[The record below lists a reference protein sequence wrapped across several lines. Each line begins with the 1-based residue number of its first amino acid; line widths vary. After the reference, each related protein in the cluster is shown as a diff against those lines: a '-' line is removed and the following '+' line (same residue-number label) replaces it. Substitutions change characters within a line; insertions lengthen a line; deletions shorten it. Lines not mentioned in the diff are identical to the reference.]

1 MNILLIGSGGRE
13 HALAWKLSQ
22 SPLCGTLYCA
32 PGNPGIAQYAQV
44 AQIGVEDVAA
54 LVEFIKT
61 NDIDF
66 VVVGPEAALVAG
78 IADACEALNVPCF
91 GPVKAAAKIEGSK
104 SFMKS
109 LCNTANVPTAQ
120 HKHFT
125 DFQAA
130 KSFIQT
136 FGTPVVVKAD
146 GLAAGK
152 GVIIC
157 NSTEEAINAAKFMM
171 EEYAFGAAGQE
182 IVIEEFMDGEEISY
196 FAICDGK
203 TVLPF
208 GSAQDH
214 KRAYD
219 GDTGPNTG
227 GMGAYSP
234 ARLMTPAL
242 EEEILTTCI
251 QPIVDAMAAE
261 GTPFTGVLFAGLMIK
276 DGRPRVLEYNARFG
290 DPECQVLMTRLKS
303 DLADLLYKA
312 ATGKLHEVSAQWS
325 DDPAITVVMA
335 ADGYPEVY
343 KKDTAISGLENAE
356 AHGVKVFHA
365 GTAIKDGHL
374 VSVGGRV
381 LNVTA
386 SAATISDAR
395 DLAYAAIGD
404 INWPQGFYRK
414 DIGWRA
420 VGV

>member
-22 SPLCGTLYCA
+22 SPLCDKLYCA
-32 PGNPGIAQYAQV
+32 PGNPGIAHYAQV
-44 AQIGVEDVAA
+44 VKIGVEDVSA
-54 LVEFIKT
+54 LAEFIKT
-61 NDIDF
+61 SNIDF
-66 VVVGPEAALVAG
+66 VVVGPEAALMAG
-78 IADACEALNVPCF
+78 IADACLELGVPCF
-91 GPVKAAAKIEGSK
+91 GPVKAAARIEGSK
-104 SFMKS
+104 SFMKDVCS
-109 LCNTANVPTAQ
+109 KAGVPTAQ
-120 HKHFT
+120 YQHFT
-125 DFQAA
+125 DVQAA
-130 KSFIQT
+130 KTFIQT
-136 FGTPVVVKAD
+136 FGTPLVVKAD

-157 NSTEEAINAAKFMM
+157 NTTEEAINAATFMM
-171 EEYAFGAAGQE
+171 EENAFGEAGQE
-182 IVIEEFMDGEEISY
+182 IVIEEFMDGEEVSY

-203 TVLPF
+203 SVLPF

-251 QPIVDAMAAE
+251 QPIVDAMAAA

-335 ADGYPEVY
+335 AEGYPEAY
-343 KKDTAISGLENAE
+343 KKDTVIDGLAAAE
-356 AHGVKVFHA
+356 AHGARVFHA
-365 GTAIKDGHL
+365 GTGMKDGRL

-386 SAATISDAR
+386 SAATISAAR
-395 DLAYAAIGD
+395 DLAYTAIAD

-414 DIGWRA
+414 DIGHRA
-420 VGV
+420 LG